1 MVGKQMTPREEQIF
15 NRTGLLLGS
24 DAMRFLSQ
32 CRIIIFGVGGVGSW
46 CAESLVR
53 SGVGNITLVDSDTVS
68 LSNINRQAMATMAT
82 VGQPKVS
89 ALAERLRSINP
100 DCDIT
105 ERCQTY
111 SSDNA
116 VSFNLE
122 EYNCIIDAIDSL
134 EHKLELILHA
144 TNVVRQQKEQLWKE
158 LGDDK
163 RNTPVKPHSGFFS
176 SMGSALK
183 IDPTQV
189 QVSEFWE
196 VDGCPLAKM
205 LRKRMRHQER
215 YPATKFRC
223 VWSPEVLPNRGA
235 SDFTPQPEE
244 GDSWSQ
250 RKAQVNGTI
259 AHITAIF
266 GFTLASLAIRHLTE
280 KKENKKKN

>member
-116 VSFNLE
+116 ASFNLE

-144 TNVVRQQKEQLWKE
+144 TNVVRQQKERLWEE

-163 RNTPVKPHSGFFS
+163 TVHYRFTRAGEATPGHPRVPEQYEMAEELTAFISAMGDGIWSG
-176 SMGSALK
+176 
-183 IDPTQV
+183 
-189 QVSEFWE
+189 SEDE
-196 VDGCPLAKM
+196 
-205 LRKRMRHQER
+205 
-215 YPATKFRC
+215 
-223 VWSPEVLPNRGA
+223 
-235 SDFTPQPEE
+235 
-244 GDSWSQ
+244 
-250 RKAQVNGTI
+250 
-259 AHITAIF
+259 
-266 GFTLASLAIRHLTE
+266 
-280 KKENKKKN
+280 